1 VFVVF
6 FSLERPATFAT
17 SSNFKS
23 IVSSQAVLGILSIG
37 LIFPLVVGEFDL
49 SVAAN
54 LGLGLILVTGLPSKS
69 GLALGPAIIV
79 ALLVCSGVGLLNG
92 VLVARAGL
100 NSLVTTLAT
109 STIVT
114 GAVDWY
120 TNGTV
125 IYNHIPP
132 SLSSLTRGTVIGIP
146 LAGIYLLGI
155 AIISW
160 FVLEQ
165 TAIGRYLYATG
176 GSKDA
181 SRLSGLKVNRLT
193 IGAFVAAGFLA
204 GLGGVIQ
211 ASLLNSGDPTVGPP
225 FLLSAF
231 AAVFLGATTIRLGVF
246 NVVGT
251 VIAIFTL
258 AAGITGLQL
267 MGAAFYI
274 APVFQGVALL
284 LAIAAV
290 RVLRREAI

>member
-1 VFVVF
+1 
-6 FSLERPATFAT
+6 
-17 SSNFKS
+17 
-23 IVSSQAVLGILSIG
+23 
-37 LIFPLVVGEFDL
+37 
-49 SVAAN
+49 
-54 LGLGLILVTGLPSKS
+54 
-69 GLALGPAIIV
+69 
-79 ALLVCSGVGLLNG
+79 
-92 VLVARAGL
+92 
-100 NSLVTTLAT
+100 
-109 STIVT
+109 
-114 GAVDWY
+114 
-120 TNGTV
+120 V